1 MCLGYA
7 HDMSDLAKGDEM
19 RGVLHTGDIA
29 KRDGD
34 GYYYITGRMKRFVK
48 IWGNRCNL
56 DSLEQMV
63 KSITLDCA
71 CVGVDDRITVFVIK
85 EGLDEQIKDMLS
97 ERTGLNKR
105 AFSVVTIENI
115 PKNTSGKVQYQELQK
130 RIEI

>member
-1 MCLGYA
+1 MW
-7 HDMSDLAKGDEM
+7 
-19 RGVLHTGDIA
+19 GVLHTGDIA

-85 EGLDEQIKDMLS
+85 EGLEEQIKDMLS